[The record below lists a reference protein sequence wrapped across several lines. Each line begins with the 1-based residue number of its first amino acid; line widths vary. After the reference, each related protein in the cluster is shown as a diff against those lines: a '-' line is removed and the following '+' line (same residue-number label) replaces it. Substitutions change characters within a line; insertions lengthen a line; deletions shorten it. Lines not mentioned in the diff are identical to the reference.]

1 MQIEKKNINNLL
13 IIFLCSHL
21 IIWTLVPYITNDNL
35 PLDVIEAIVWS
46 DGWPLGWAKHPPLS
60 SWFPGIFFRI
70 FGNQDWSY
78 YLLSQ
83 LFVVAS
89 FIVVWKFSQDFFKN
103 KFLSF
108 VSVLILEG
116 IYFYN
121 FTSPEFN
128 VNVCQLPFW
137 ALTVYYAWK
146 SYKEKAISNWILLGI
161 FAALGFLSKYL
172 FIYLLIGIKIF
183 FIYIIIKEKKYYFK
197 YLIPGLVFI
206 IILTPHIIW
215 LIENNFITI
224 VYALNRTAAESSVL
238 ADHLLNPLIFLGKQ
252 IGILIP
258 FFILF
263 YLTIS
268 KFKPKINLKDK
279 KLLFLLVV
287 NIAPLILIFLTSMI
301 MGAKIRTMWMTPFYL
316 FIGVLLIYL
325 FQNKINLNKL
335 KYFLTLFFI
344 LFIFSPIAYSYVS
357 ITQNDKR
364 TDYPGKKI
372 AKQVQEKWEANFKN
386 KIGVVGG
393 DHWHGGNLFYNLKSK
408 PKWDNIFESKQNLSI
423 KNKEDGFVLIG
434 DADILSNICKGVF
447 FKVEKQGICM
457 IGIKK

>member
-1 MQIEKKNINNLL
+1 MQIKKKNINNLL
-13 IIFLCSHL
+13 IIFLSSHL
-21 IIWTLVPYITNDNL
+21 IIWTLIPYITNDNL

-60 SWFPGIFFRI
+60 SWFPGIFFQV

-89 FIVVWKFSQDFFKN
+89 FIVVWKFSQDFFEN
-103 KFLSF
+103 KSLSF
-108 VSVLILEG
+108 ISILILEG

-146 SYKEKAISNWILLGI
+146 SYKEKAISNWILFGT

-172 FIYLLIGIKIF
+172 FIYLLIGIIIF
-183 FIYIIIKEKKYYFK
+183 FIFIIIKEKKYYFK

-215 LIENNFITI
+215 LVENNFITI
-224 VYALNRTAAESSVL
+224 IYALNRTTAESSIFL
-238 ADHLLNPLIFLGKQ
+238 NHLLNPLIFLGKQ

-263 YLTIS
+263 FLMIS

-279 KLLFLLVV
+279 KLIFLLAV

-316 FIGVLLIYL
+316 FIGVFLIYL

-335 KYFLTLFFI
+335 KYFFTLFFI

-357 ITQNDKR
+357 ITQNNKR

-372 AKQVQEKWEANFKN
+372 AKKVQEKWEANFKN

-393 DHWHGGNLFYNLKSK
+393 DHWHGGNLFYNLESK
-408 PKWDNIFESKQNLSI
+408 PKWDNIFESKKNPSI
-423 KNKEDGFVLIG
+423 KNEEDGFVLIG

-457 IGIKK
+457 IGVKK